1 MAIEITPE
9 VERLVHGIYS
19 DGRYASETEVIA
31 AALHLLQRRE
41 QLRKDI
47 EQGVRELDTGQ
58 RIEADEVFAALRH
71 RAAELDGRSA

>member
-9 VERLVHGIYS
+9 VEQLIQGIYS
-19 DGRYASETEVIA
+19 DGKYASEAEVIA

-58 RIEADEVFAALRH
+58 RIEADEVFAALRQ
-71 RAAELDGRSA
+71 RAAKLDGRDA